1 MKEPSRRMA
10 FCGIMAA
17 LGVVIM
23 LLGSVLGLG
32 MYLAP
37 MLVGLCLVPI
47 GRAYGKKYQ
56 LLLWIATSLLCMMLV
71 PNVEQN
77 LMLLCLFGWY
87 PALRP
92 ALQKLPFMLRLGLK
106 AALFNA
112 IIIPLELLIML
123 VLVPE
128 PTGAVFAVLLLI
140 LGNVTFLCYDFAI
153 PAFEF
158 IINKYLKKIFP
169 PH

>member
-1 MKEPSRRMA
+1 MA
-10 FCGIMAA
+10 FCGIMSA

-37 MLVGLCLVPI
+37 MMVGLCLVPV
-47 GRAYGKKYQ
+47 GKAYGKKYQ
-56 LLLWIATSLLCMMLV
+56 LLLWIAISLLSIMLV

-77 LMLLCLFGWY
+77 LMFLCLFGWY
-87 PALRP
+87 PAFRP
-92 ALQKLPFMLRLGLK
+92 VLQKVSMVAGLCLK
-106 AALFNA
+106 LLLFNA
-112 IIIPLELLIML
+112 IVIPLELLIMF

-128 PTGAVFAVLLLI
+128 TTGTVFAVILLI

-153 PAFEF
+153 PAFEL
-158 IINKYLKKIFP
+158 IMGKYLKRIFP
-169 PH
+169 SH